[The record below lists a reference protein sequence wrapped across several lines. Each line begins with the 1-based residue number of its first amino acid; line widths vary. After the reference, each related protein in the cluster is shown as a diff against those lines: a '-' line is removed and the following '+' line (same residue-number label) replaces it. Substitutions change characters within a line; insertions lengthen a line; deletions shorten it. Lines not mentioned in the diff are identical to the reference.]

1 MVSKVSASIAQVSI
15 SKGGVPKRS
24 VPEAEVTPLG
34 LAGDVQAHPHIHRGP
49 EQALLLITAEGLDEL
64 MEQGFPLF
72 YGALGENL
80 TTLGLDRREMRIG
93 QRYRVGDAVIE
104 LTKVR
109 GPCDALNVY
118 GPGIQK
124 AVYDQQVHVGDAS
137 SPRWGLSGFYCRL
150 VRTGSIRPGAPAQL
164 LDQIT

>member
-1 MVSKVSASIAQVSI
+1 MVSKVSASIVQISV

-34 LAGDVQAHPHIHRGP
+34 LAGDVQAHPQIHGGP
-49 EQALLLITAEGLDEL
+49 EQALLLITAEGIDEL
-64 MEQGFPLF
+64 AAQGFPVF

-80 TTLGLDRREMRIG
+80 TTRGIDRRELRIG
-93 QRYRVGDAVIE
+93 QRYRVGDAIIE
-104 LTKVR
+104 LTGVR
-109 GPCDALNVY
+109 GPCDALNLY

-124 AVYDQQVHVGDAS
+124 AVYDQRAKAGDAS
-137 SPRWGLSGFYCRL
+137 SQRWGLSGFYARV
-150 VRTGSIRPGAPAQL
+150 VRTGAIRAGAPVQL